1 MTNIGMLTPDRF
13 HMERSHSLFD
23 FPRRLFLNPLEIDDD
38 DDNNNNNNRDS
49 PFTNRFGP
57 CGEPVSSA
65 KKKPKAWSVRARRD
79 IPNLLRGD
87 RFIPRRIDLDCD
99 YALDS
104 LVSQNLQ
111 ISSRVVSST
120 NGQTVSIEQQ
130 QLIRQQRRA
139 QKRSNQQTQTT
150 SSRKTLELL
159 EHFMPQNRRIYNFGV
174 KTLKPRPID
183 PCDLARQIEALTITS
198 KERYISSTPERI
210 LDAPDLID
218 DFYLNLI
225 DWGKPT
231 NMIAVAL
238 MNCVFLWD
246 DQSGNVTK
254 LLELQTS
261 NSTNDEYD
269 DDEQVHYV
277 SSVAWHGKSPYL
289 AVGTSY
295 QQVLIY
301 DVNQQICKRKLIPEN
316 MLDDDDRIPCLA
328 WNQNI
333 IACGTRNSGDIL
345 LYDVRQKDCIIRFQ
359 SHRQEVCG
367 LKWCPNGRYLAS
379 GSNDNTVCVW
389 DFHQW
394 YSTSGTAGSFS
405 SLLPPADGGVIKSNT
420 PTKPLWHFKDH
431 KAAVKAV
438 AWCPWEGS
446 KVLATGGGHSDGYL
460 RFWNNSNGTCQQAI
474 KTDSQISSILWSTDY
489 KQIVTGQGHPN
500 NFIHIWHYPSMEKC
514 HTLHGHTSRILSL
527 IMGPKGNPVV
537 SLSAD
542 ETIRFWNCFPVD
554 VQRKKKLEMTRTNSF
569 PTKLNFNC
577 R

>member
-13 HMERSHSLFD
+13 QMERSHSLFN
-23 FPRRLFLNPLEIDDD
+23 FPRRLILHPLEIDDD
-38 DDNNNNNNRDS
+38 DDNGRGS
-49 PFTNRFGP
+49 PFASRFGP
-57 CGEPVSSA
+57 CDEAVSST
-65 KKKPKAWSVRARRD
+65 KKKAKAWSVRARRD
-79 IPNLLRGD
+79 EPNLLRGD
-87 RFIPRRIDLDCD
+87 RFIPRRIDLDRD

-111 ISSRVVSST
+111 ITSRVISSN
-120 NGQTVSIEQQ
+120 NGQIVSIDQQ
-130 QLIRQQRRA
+130 QQQQQIVRQQRRT
-139 QKRSNQQTQTT
+139 QKRTNQQAQTA

-183 PCDLARQIEALTITS
+183 PSDLARQIEALTITS

-246 DQSGNVTK
+246 DNSGNVTK
-254 LLELQTS
+254 LLELQTP
-261 NSTNDEYD
+261 NTNDEYD

-277 SSVAWHGKSPYL
+277 SSVAWHNKSPYL

-295 QQVLIY
+295 QQVHIY
-301 DVNQQICKRKLIPEN
+301 DVNQQICKRKLIAEN
-316 MLDDDDRIPCLA
+316 TLDEDDRIPCLA

-345 LYDVRQKDCIIRFQ
+345 LYDVRQKDCIIKFQ
-359 SHRQEVCG
+359 THRQEVCG

-394 YSTSGTAGSFS
+394 YSTSGTSGSYS
-405 SLLPPADGGVIKSNT
+405 SLLPPADGDKKKANI
-420 PTKPLWHFKDH
+420 PTKPLWHIKDH
-431 KAAVKAV
+431 KAAVKAI

-460 RFWNNSNGTCQQAI
+460 RFWNNSNGICQQAI

-542 ETIRFWNCFPVD
+542 ETIRFWNCFPID
-554 VQRKKKLEMTRTNSF
+554 VQRKKKLEMTRTHSY